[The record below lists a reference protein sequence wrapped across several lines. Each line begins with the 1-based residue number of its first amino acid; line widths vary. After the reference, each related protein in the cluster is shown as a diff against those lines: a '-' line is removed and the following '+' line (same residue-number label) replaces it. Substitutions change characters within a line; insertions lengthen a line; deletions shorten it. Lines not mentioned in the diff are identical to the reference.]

1 MCFSVHVD
9 REQDN
14 YDVPARTVTRS
25 PRPLSGTYQVE
36 RRTPRSSAQRLSQ
49 IPNVVES
56 SSRRSHLSYPMET
69 VLRAPRSPRRSV
81 EIVERSP
88 RTSRQSVQLMPV
100 LSRRGSYA
108 IPSPDPYLA
117 VPSPMQ
123 ALEVPAPQSYAAH
136 MSPAVPSMRTSEVQF
151 TPTVPP
157 PAPMA
162 PTAHE
167 LRSRPASVR
176 RPHEAP
182 TMQRERSGGQ
192 QSSASSQG
200 RDRRTTV
207 ENERGIVEN
216 ITKIVTTVYEL
227 GNSPTGVEDE
237 LVEAQRTRATSGSRD
252 SKMLESPP
260 QRKQSFRLAEERI
273 KYDDT
278 GRRTMQYQ
286 YQ

>member
-14 YDVPARTVTRS
+14 YDIPARTVTR
-25 PRPLSGTYQVE
+25 PLSGAYQVE

-49 IPNVVES
+49 IPNVIES
-56 SSRRSHLSYPMET
+56 SSRRSHLSYPVET
-69 VLRAPRSPRRSV
+69 VLRTPRSSRHSV

-88 RTSRQSVQLMPV
+88 RTSRQSIQLMPV

-108 IPSPDPYLA
+108 IPLPEPYLA

-136 MSPAVPSMRTSEVQF
+136 MSPTIPSMRTSEVQF
-151 TPTVPP
+151 TPIVPP
-157 PAPMA
+157 LAPMA

-167 LRSRPASVR
+167 LRSRSASVH

-207 ENERGIVEN
+207 EDERGVVEN
-216 ITKIVTTVYEL
+216 ITKIVTTMYEP
-227 GNSPTGVEDE
+227 GNSTTGVEGE
-237 LVEAQRTRATSGSRD
+237 PVEAQRTRAASGSRD
-252 SKMLESPP
+252 ANMLESPLR
-260 QRKQSFRLAEERI
+260 RKQSFRLAEERI

-286 YQ
+286 YR